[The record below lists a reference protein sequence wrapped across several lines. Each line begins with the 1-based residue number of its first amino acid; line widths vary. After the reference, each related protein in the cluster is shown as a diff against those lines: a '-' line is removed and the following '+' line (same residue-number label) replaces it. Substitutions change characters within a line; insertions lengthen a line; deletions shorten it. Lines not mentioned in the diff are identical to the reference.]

1 MQLKLSHMC
10 RLQQLGIWTGTLQT
24 GVSALARTQAGAYVI
39 ATPEQCYA
47 MQQALHPVVSHGTAA
62 QTTTL
67 HTLQLNARVGNIL
80 TSKAL
85 KLLT

>member
-1 MQLKLSHMC
+1 MRQNLSRMWH
-10 RLQQLGIWTGTLQT
+10 LQQLGIWTGTLQT
-24 GVSALARTQAGAYVI
+24 EVSALARTQAGAYVI

-47 MQQALHPVVSHGTAA
+47 MQQALQPVVSHGTAA

-67 HTLQLNARVGNIL
+67 HTLQLNAMVGNML
-80 TSKAL
+80 TSMGL